1 MPKKTKTEIKTAI
14 KNVLNKVTIGSEG
27 GSINGSIV
35 ITGENNFVKAPAFK
49 IGDTDLSTFIEEAGK
64 VKTVNNQQP
73 DSTGNIDIP
82 ISVNNIQRDDT
93 GNITLTPSDVG
104 ASASDHTH
112 AYLPLAGGTMTGSTV
127 YFYNRSGVST
137 YDNEPAS
144 CHWAIDEISSSATNN
159 PNGVWNI
166 VLTFH
171 SSDPK
176 NGFQLAMPINN
187 KHMAFR
193 VRDYVENTQW
203 LGWRTLIDSSGGQTI
218 NGALT
223 CTGWMYAAGHKA
235 TSDSRL
241 KEEKKKVSYD
251 ISSVSPYRYRLKT
264 DNEYHV
270 GLLAQEVEKII
281 PEAVSENKDG
291 YKSLDY
297 NAVVAVLVGQVNALT
312 KRIEE
317 LEKR

>member
-35 ITGENNFVKAPAFK
+35 ITGENNFIKAPAFK

-73 DSTGNIDIP
+73 DLTGNIDIP

-112 AYLPLAGGTMTGSTV
+112 AYLPLAGGKLTGNVIVTTETWVQSV
-127 YFYNRSGVST
+127 SNPSNQNYHFQREGCSAGYYLRAFDFNSWRS
-137 YDNEPAS
+137 
-144 CHWAIDEISSSATNN
+144 I
-159 PNGVWNI
+159 
-166 VLTFH
+166 
-171 SSDPK
+171 
-176 NGFQLAMPINN
+176 
-187 KHMAFR
+187 
-193 VRDYVENTQW
+193 
-203 LGWRTLIDSSGGQTI
+203 IDSAGGQTI

-235 TSDSRL
+235 TSDARL
-241 KEEKKKVSYD
+241 KDEKKKVSYD
-251 ISSVSPYRYRLKT
+251 ISSISAYHYRLKT

>member
-35 ITGENNFVKAPAFK
+35 ITGENNFIKAPAFK

-112 AYLPLAGGTMTGSTV
+112 NYLPLSGGKLTGNVIVTSETWV
-127 YFYNRSGVST
+127 QSVSNPSSQNYHFQREGCSSG
-137 YDNEPAS
+137 YYLRAFDWAS
-144 CHWAIDEISSSATNN
+144 
-159 PNGVWNI
+159 
-166 VLTFH
+166 
-171 SSDPK
+171 
-176 NGFQLAMPINN
+176 
-187 KHMAFR
+187 
-193 VRDYVENTQW
+193 
-203 LGWRTLIDSSGGQTI
+203 WRQIIDSAGGQTI

-241 KEEKKKVSYD
+241 KEEKKRVSYD
-251 ISSVSPYRYRLKT
+251 ISSISTYHYRLKT

>member
-35 ITGENNFVKAPAFK
+35 ITGENNFIKAPAFK

-112 AYLPLAGGTMTGSTV
+112 AYLPLAGGTMTGLTV
-127 YFYNRSGVST
+127 FNANLQIKGDAWFQILDDPV
-137 YDNEPAS
+137 AS
-144 CHWAIDEISSSATNN
+144 NYHFCRAGKTCGYYLRAFDWAS
-159 PNGVWNI
+159 
-166 VLTFH
+166 
-171 SSDPK
+171 
-176 NGFQLAMPINN
+176 
-187 KHMAFR
+187 
-193 VRDYVENTQW
+193 
-203 LGWRTLIDSSGGQTI
+203 WRQIIDSAGGQTI

-241 KEEKKKVSYD
+241 KEEKKRVSYD
-251 ISSVSPYRYRLKT
+251 ISSISTYHYRLKT
-264 DNEYHV
+264 DNEYHI

-317 LEKR
+317 LEKK